1 MAKVREIK
9 TRIKAVS
16 NIERITK
23 TMKMIATARFQ
34 ASQRRAV
41 AAQPYTRKI
50 RELVGELAAS
60 AVGAGSFS
68 HPLLTGIEP
77 KVGRELILVITSN
90 RGLCGGYNANVL
102 RTATA
107 YFRQNTDTRIDL
119 EAVGKKGVAFF
130 RFSKVDVATAHSQ
143 FGDLPEYEDVER
155 LASQY
160 MQDFAAGKYDAVKV
174 VYMAFESASRQ
185 NAVVQQLLPLQDPTS
200 DDSDSAAPTVQTD
213 YEFSPDSQSLLGE
226 LLPASVR
233 AQLFQCFNESV
244 VSEQVARM
252 IAMSAATDNAT
263 QMGKDLTRL
272 YNRARQA
279 TITTEL
285 TEIISGA
292 AALE

>member
-9 TRIKAVS
+9 TRIKAVG
-16 NIERITK
+16 NIERITQ

-68 HPLLTGIEP
+68 HPLLSAPDPGA
-77 KVGRELILVITSN
+77 GRELLLVLTSN
-90 RGLCGGYNANVL
+90 RGLCGGYNGNVL
-102 RTATA
+102 RTATG
-107 YFRQNTDTRIDL
+107 YLRQDSETQIDL
-119 EAVGKKGVAFF
+119 EVVGKKGLAYFK
-130 RFSKVDVATAHSQ
+130 FSKIDVAQSHTQ
-143 FGDLPEYEDVER
+143 FGDAPEYDQVER

-160 MQDFAAGKYDAVKV
+160 MDDFAAGKYDAVKV

-185 NAVVQQLLPLQDPTS
+185 RPVVQQLLPLEDPTAEDGERATTQS
-200 DDSDSAAPTVQTD
+200 D
-213 YEFSPDSQSLLGE
+213 YEFSPDAESLLGE
-226 LLPASVR
+226 LLPASVK

-252 IAMSAATDNAT
+252 IAMSAATDNAA
-263 QMGKDLTRL
+263 QMGKDLTRI

-285 TEIISGA
+285 TEIIGGA